1 MVDLVLSAEQ
11 IRSAPREVKEWI
23 KSIFLTELTLAAGPE
38 HERGEMRE
46 ATLAECTVAE
56 AGLVLE
62 QIRDD
67 YLACQVFFELS
78 RDSLREK
85 MESAELHRIPVAE
98 ILRHT
103 RLGDPEHLA
112 ACLDRISVAFQTV
125 RHDPTA
131 MLFAFDR
138 MGNLYIHDATR
149 RSIKGLWQALVTSRL
164 INPSELPGI
173 ATPEGPTV
181 PVDAGPAN

>member
-1 MVDLVLSAEQ
+1 MVNLVLSAEQ
-11 IRSAPREVKEWI
+11 IKSAPPEVKEWI
-23 KSIFLTELTLAAGPE
+23 KSLLMVELTLPAAPE
-38 HERGEMRE
+38 HEQDERRKE
-46 ATLAECTVAE
+46 TLARCTVAE

-78 RDSLREK
+78 RDNLRERTD
-85 MESAELHRIPVAE
+85 SSELHRIPIAE

-112 ACLDRISVAFQTV
+112 ACLDRISAAFQAV
-125 RHDPTA
+125 RQDPAA

-138 MGNLYIHDATR
+138 GSLYVHDVTR
-149 RSIKGLWQALVTSRL
+149 RGIKGLWQALVTSRL
-164 INPSELPGI
+164 IDASELPGI
-173 ATPEGPTV
+173 ATPEGPAI
-181 PVDAGPAN
+181 PAGAGPGL